1 MTNKI
6 KFNEERIFGIEIE
19 FLGGDEV
26 RRRVNE
32 LINAKGV
39 DCMKCPRC
47 GYTEFRPAHNDF
59 LQCGRCTLL
68 VPDPREQDKSVDLI
82 SPRAREPFQLP
93 TLEDSAKCA
102 RGT

>member
-1 MTNKI
+1 
-6 KFNEERIFGIEIE
+6 
-19 FLGGDEV
+19 
-26 RRRVNE
+26 
-32 LINAKGV
+32 
-39 DCMKCPRC
+39 MKCPRC

-68 VPDPREQDKSVDLI
+68 VLEPREEQDKCVDLI

-93 TLEDSAKCA
+93 TLEDAAKCA